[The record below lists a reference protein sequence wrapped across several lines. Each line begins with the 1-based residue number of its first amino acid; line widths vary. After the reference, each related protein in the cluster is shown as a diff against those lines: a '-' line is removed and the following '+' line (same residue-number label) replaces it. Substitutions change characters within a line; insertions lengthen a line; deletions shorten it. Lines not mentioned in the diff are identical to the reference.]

1 MLTQPPLLSPSVNSS
16 VKQIPESQLKRVTK
30 KLSLKDETFLVT
42 PIATPQKPK
51 V

>member
-1 MLTQPPLLSPSVNSS
+1 
-16 VKQIPESQLKRVTK
+16 LKRVTK

-42 PIATPQKPK
+42 PIVTPQKSK